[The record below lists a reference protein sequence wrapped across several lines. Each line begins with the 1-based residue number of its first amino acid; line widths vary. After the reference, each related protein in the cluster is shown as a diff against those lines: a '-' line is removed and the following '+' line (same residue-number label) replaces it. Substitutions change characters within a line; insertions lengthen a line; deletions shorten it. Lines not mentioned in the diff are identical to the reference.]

1 MCNVRRDSIEA
12 HLLAVWELADSALVT
27 LGGCEPLFVLWPES
41 GLRRTRVNIQV
52 VEGCGH
58 E

>member
-1 MCNVRRDSIEA
+1 MKWDSIEA
-12 HLLAVWELADSALVT
+12 HLLAVRDLADSALVT